1 MIKQFLKFQQM
12 DDEAILPGNTGKIN
26 SITELDMAIKRLERK
41 KLLLEENL
49 KDDFHTLLQSLK
61 PTNILKNTIHE
72 VQESPEL
79 KHNLFKVA
87 LGLGAGYFSRKLVV
101 GKSAGIVK
109 RALGAALQYGITS
122 LVAKKNGKEEESGLR
137 SRKKNLFKRILSI

>member
-1 MIKQFLKFQQM
+1 MN
-12 DDEAILPGNTGKIN
+12 DEQTFPVSPGKIN
-26 SITELDMAIKRLERK
+26 NISELDTAIKRLERK

-79 KHNLFKVA
+79 KHNLLKVV

-109 RALGAALQYGITS
+109 KALGAALQYGITS
-122 LVAKKNGKEEESGLR
+122 FVAKKNGKEEESGLY
-137 SRKKNLFKRILSI
+137 SKKKNLFKRILSI

>member
-1 MIKQFLKFQQM
+1 MN
-12 DDEAILPGNTGKIN
+12 DEQTFPVNPGKIN
-26 SITELDMAIKRLERK
+26 NISELDMAIKRLERK

-79 KHNLFKVA
+79 KHNLLKVV
-87 LGLGAGYFSRKLVV
+87 LGLGAGYFSRKLIV

-109 RALGAALQYGITS
+109 KALGAALQYGITS
-122 LVAKKNGKEEESGLR
+122 FVAKKNGKEEESGLR
-137 SRKKNLFKRILSI
+137 SKKKNLFKRILSI

>member
-1 MIKQFLKFQQM
+1 MN
-12 DDEAILPGNTGKIN
+12 DEQTFPVSPGKIN
-26 SITELDMAIKRLERK
+26 NISELDMAIKRLERK

-79 KHNLFKVA
+79 KHNLLKVV
-87 LGLGAGYFSRKLVV
+87 LGLGVGYFSRKLVV

-109 RALGAALQYGITS
+109 KALGAALQYGITS
-122 LVAKKNGKEEESGLR
+122 FVAKKNGKEEESGLY
-137 SRKKNLFKRILSI
+137 SKKKNLFKRILSI

>member
-1 MIKQFLKFQQM
+1 MN
-12 DDEAILPGNTGKIN
+12 DEAILPGNTGKIH
-26 SITELDMAIKRLERK
+26 SASELDMAIKRLERK

-137 SRKKNLFKRILSI
+137 SRKKNLF

>member
-1 MIKQFLKFQQM
+1 MN
-12 DDEAILPGNTGKIN
+12 DEQTFPVNPGKIN
-26 SITELDMAIKRLERK
+26 NISELDMAIKRLERK

-79 KHNLFKVA
+79 KHNLLKVV

-109 RALGAALQYGITS
+109 KALGAALQYGITS
-122 LVAKKNGKEEESGLR
+122 FVAKKNGKEEESGLY
-137 SRKKNLFKRILSI
+137 SKKKNLFKRILSI

>member
-1 MIKQFLKFQQM
+1 MN
-12 DDEAILPGNTGKIN
+12 DEAILPGNAGKIN
-26 SITELDMAIKRLERK
+26 SVTELDMAIKRLERK

-122 LVAKKNGKEEESGLR
+122 FVAKKNGNEEESGLR
-137 SRKKNLFKRILSI
+137 SKKKNLFKRILSI

>member
-1 MIKQFLKFQQM
+1 MN
-12 DDEAILPGNTGKIN
+12 DEQTFPVNPGKIN
-26 SITELDMAIKRLERK
+26 NISELDTAIKRLERK

-79 KHNLFKVA
+79 KHNLLKVV
-87 LGLGAGYFSRKLVV
+87 LGLGAGYFSRKLIV

-109 RALGAALQYGITS
+109 KALGAALQYGITS
-122 LVAKKNGKEEESGLR
+122 FVAKKNGKEEESGLY
-137 SRKKNLFKRILSI
+137 SKKKNLFKRILSI

>member
-1 MIKQFLKFQQM
+1 MN
-12 DDEAILPGNTGKIN
+12 DEQTFPVSPGKIN
-26 SITELDMAIKRLERK
+26 NISELDTAIKRLERK
-41 KLLLEENL
+41 KILLEENL

-79 KHNLFKVA
+79 KHNLLKVV

-109 RALGAALQYGITS
+109 KALGAALQYGITS
-122 LVAKKNGKEEESGLR
+122 FVAKKSGKEEESGLY
-137 SRKKNLFKRILSI
+137 SKKKNLFKRILSI

>member
-1 MIKQFLKFQQM
+1 MN
-12 DDEAILPGNTGKIN
+12 DEQTFPVSPGKIN
-26 SITELDMAIKRLERK
+26 NISELDMAIKRLERK

-79 KHNLFKVA
+79 KHNLLKVV
-87 LGLGAGYFSRKLVV
+87 LGLGAGYFSRKLIV

-109 RALGAALQYGITS
+109 KALGAALQYGITS
-122 LVAKKNGKEEESGLR
+122 FVAKKNGKEEESGLY
-137 SRKKNLFKRILSI
+137 SKKKNLFKRILSI

>member
-1 MIKQFLKFQQM
+1 MN
-12 DDEAILPGNTGKIN
+12 DEQTFSGNLGKIN
-26 SITELDMAIKRLERK
+26 NISELDTAIKRLERK

-79 KHNLFKVA
+79 KHNLLKVV

-109 RALGAALQYGITS
+109 KALGAALQYGITS
-122 LVAKKNGKEEESGLR
+122 FVAKKNGKEEESGLY
-137 SRKKNLFKRILSI
+137 SKKKNLFKRILSI

>member
-1 MIKQFLKFQQM
+1 MN
-12 DDEAILPGNTGKIN
+12 DEQTFPVSPGKIN
-26 SITELDMAIKRLERK
+26 NISELDMAIKRLERK

-79 KHNLFKVA
+79 KHNLLKVV
-87 LGLGAGYFSRKLVV
+87 LGLGAGYFSRKLIV

-109 RALGAALQYGITS
+109 KALGAALQYGITS
-122 LVAKKNGKEEESGLR
+122 FVAKKNGKEEESGLR
-137 SRKKNLFKRILSI
+137 SKKKNLFKRILSI

>member
-1 MIKQFLKFQQM
+1 MN
-12 DDEAILPGNTGKIN
+12 DEQTFPVSPGKIN
-26 SITELDMAIKRLERK
+26 NISELDMAIKRLERK

-79 KHNLFKVA
+79 KHNLLKVV

-109 RALGAALQYGITS
+109 KALGAALQYGITS
-122 LVAKKNGKEEESGLR
+122 FVAKKNGKEEESGLR
-137 SRKKNLFKRILSI
+137 SKKKNLFKRILSI

>member
-1 MIKQFLKFQQM
+1 MN
-12 DDEAILPGNTGKIN
+12 DEQTFPVSPGKIN
-26 SITELDMAIKRLERK
+26 NISELDMAIKRLERK

-79 KHNLFKVA
+79 KHNLLKVV

-109 RALGAALQYGITS
+109 KALGAALQYGITS
-122 LVAKKNGKEEESGLR
+122 FVAKKNGKEEESGLY
-137 SRKKNLFKRILSI
+137 SKKKNLFKRILSI

>member
-1 MIKQFLKFQQM
+1 MN
-12 DDEAILPGNTGKIN
+12 DEQTFPVSPGKIN
-26 SITELDMAIKRLERK
+26 NISELDMAIKRLERK

-79 KHNLFKVA
+79 KHNLLKVV

-109 RALGAALQYGITS
+109 KALGAALQYGITS
-122 LVAKKNGKEEESGLR
+122 LVAKKNGKEEESGLY
-137 SRKKNLFKRILSI
+137 SKKKNLFKRILSI

>member
-1 MIKQFLKFQQM
+1 M

>member
-1 MIKQFLKFQQM
+1 MN
-12 DDEAILPGNTGKIN
+12 DEQTFPVSPGRIN
-26 SITELDMAIKRLERK
+26 NISELDMAIKRLERK

-79 KHNLFKVA
+79 KHNLLKVV

-109 RALGAALQYGITS
+109 KALGAALQYGITS
-122 LVAKKNGKEEESGLR
+122 FVAKKNGKEEESGLY
-137 SRKKNLFKRILSI
+137 SKKKNLFKRILSI

>member
-1 MIKQFLKFQQM
+1 MN
-12 DDEAILPGNTGKIN
+12 DEAILPGSTRNIN
-26 SITELDMAIKRLERK
+26 SVTELDMAIKRLERK

-49 KDDFHTLLQSLK
+49 KDDFHALLQSLK

-109 RALGAALQYGITS
+109 KALGAALQYGITS
-122 LVAKKNGKEEESGLR
+122 FVAKKNGTEEESGPR
-137 SRKKNLFKRILSI
+137 SKKKNLLKRILSI

>member
-1 MIKQFLKFQQM
+1 
-12 DDEAILPGNTGKIN
+12 
-26 SITELDMAIKRLERK
+26 MAIKRLERK

-79 KHNLFKVA
+79 KHNLLKVV

-109 RALGAALQYGITS
+109 KALGAALQYGITS
-122 LVAKKNGKEEESGLR
+122 FVAKKNGKEEESGLY
-137 SRKKNLFKRILSI
+137 SKKKNLFKRILSI

>member
-1 MIKQFLKFQQM
+1 MN
-12 DDEAILPGNTGKIN
+12 DEQTFPVSPGKIN
-26 SITELDMAIKRLERK
+26 NTSELDMAIKRLERK

-79 KHNLFKVA
+79 KHNLLKVV

-109 RALGAALQYGITS
+109 KALGAALQYGITS
-122 LVAKKNGKEEESGLR
+122 FVAKKNGKEEESGLY
-137 SRKKNLFKRILSI
+137 SKKKNLFKRILSI

>member
-1 MIKQFLKFQQM
+1 MN
-12 DDEAILPGNTGKIN
+12 DEQTFPVSPGKIN
-26 SITELDMAIKRLERK
+26 NISELDMAIKRLERK

-79 KHNLFKVA
+79 KHNLLKVV

-109 RALGAALQYGITS
+109 KALGAALQYGITS
-122 LVAKKNGKEEESGLR
+122 FVAKKNGKEEESGLH
-137 SRKKNLFKRILSI
+137 SKKKNLFKRILSI

>member
-1 MIKQFLKFQQM
+1 MN
-12 DDEAILPGNTGKIN
+12 DEAILPGGTRNIN
-26 SITELDMAIKRLERK
+26 SVAELDMAIKRLERK

-49 KDDFHTLLQSLK
+49 KDDFHSLLQSLK

-109 RALGAALQYGITS
+109 KALGAALQYGITTF
-122 LVAKKNGKEEESGLR
+122 VAKKNGTEEESDPR
-137 SRKKNLFKRILSI
+137 SKKKNLFKRILSI